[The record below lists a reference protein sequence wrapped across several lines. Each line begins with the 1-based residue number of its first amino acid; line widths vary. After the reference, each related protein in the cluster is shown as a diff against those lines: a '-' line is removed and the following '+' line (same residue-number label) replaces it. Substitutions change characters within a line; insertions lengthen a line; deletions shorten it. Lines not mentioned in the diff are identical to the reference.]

1 MHGGQIIAQ
10 VLRTPQSLQR
20 TTSGTRQTTGEDLDG
35 PKTVEEK
42 VAKVSKVRLLRQFSY
57 GVIAYVVATALVV
70 LLPIFVSSAPGEEAV
85 RVVLVMQNVVLWV
98 FMAGLAWI
106 FRRAAALVC
115 GPAVTP
121 HLPVL
126 YAEVQ
131 LTSWPECDATLRCS
145 ILHPDALCDHTHTS
159 VFNTARVRRG

>member
-1 MHGGQIIAQ
+1 M
-10 VLRTPQSLQR
+10 QR
-20 TTSGTRQTTGEDLDG
+20 ISNPGSAAAGEDLDG

-106 FRRAAALVC
+106 FRRDAAV
-115 GPAVTP
+115 PAP
-121 HLPVL
+121 LL
-126 YAEVQ
+126 
-131 LTSWPECDATLRCS
+131 
-145 ILHPDALCDHTHTS
+145 
-159 VFNTARVRRG
+159 

>member
-1 MHGGQIIAQ
+1 MPF
-10 VLRTPQSLQR
+10 LRLQTSQATVHVAESSARLPLSLQR
-20 TTSGTRQTTGEDLDG
+20 TTSVSAMTGEDLDG

-106 FRRAAALVC
+106 FRRAPL
-115 GPAVTP
+115 P
-121 HLPVL
+121 LPVPL
-126 YAEVQ
+126 
-131 LTSWPECDATLRCS
+131 P
-145 ILHPDALCDHTHTS
+145 
-159 VFNTARVRRG
+159 